1 MSSMPHKPDVP
12 PALVSSTEHSSV
24 KQFRDRVVSQRQTT
38 LRELTR
44 FLHTIWLFTESDVKT
59 VLVPSALFGLA
70 NAVAL
75 WLLLPESAGVPHP
88 RVVLGRAPQI
98 LLYVWVNLV
107 VIDIQNQRDPDA
119 IEEDRINKPGRPLP
133 SGKVSPNEAGSLLV
147 ASVIIAVLASY
158 CLGAPGASVL
168 VILLGY
174 AYSDL
179 GGSEH
184 PLLRNLLNALGMPCF
199 AVGALQVALNP
210 TYPNPYPTPS
220 SPSGGGNGP
229 WVPLLAGRWVLVLAA
244 AIFSTISIQDIKD
257 QEGDAARGRRT
268 LPLVV
273 GDAAARWLVALPVLA
288 WSALLPWLWGCATA
302 AAYAPVLG
310 LGLVVAART
319 VAVRGDVPA
328 DKRTFKI
335 WCLWLVAIYCL
346 PLTRALLGGEGLM
359 LVTA

>member
-1 MSSMPHKPDVP
+1 MNSIPHKPDVP
-12 PALVSSTEHSSV
+12 PALVSSTEDSPV
-24 KQFRDRVVSQRQTT
+24 KQFRDRVVSQRQTAH
-38 LRELTR
+38 RELTR

-133 SGKVSPNEAGSLLV
+133 SGKVSPSEAGSLLV

-184 PLLRNLLNALGMPCF
+184 PVLRNLLNALGMPCF

-210 TYPNPYPTPS
+210 TS
-220 SPSGGGNGP
+220 SPGGSGGGP
-229 WVPLLAGRWVLVLAA
+229 WVPLLTGRWVLVLAA

-273 GDAAARWLVALPVLA
+273 GDAAARWLVAVPVLA
-288 WSALLPWLWGCATA
+288 WSALLPWLWGCTTVLG
-302 AAYAPVLG
+302 YAPLLG

-319 VAVRGDVPA
+319 LAVRRSVSA

-335 WCLWLVAIYCL
+335 WCLWLVALYCL
-346 PLTRALLGGEGLM
+346 PLSRALIGGEGLM
-359 LVTA
+359 LVTP